1 MFTLTRVTKA
11 LHCQPWDLPG
21 RGDHGEKLGPL
32 FPLSTSRG
40 NINTTCSHLTQD
52 GCVDVK
58 HIWKNISIDLWF
70 SEPFTPPNPLEL
82 PNCLLTS
89 FSREWV
95 EVKLIID
102 YLQPKVS
109 LCDLILCELSL
120 IFCSK
125 KIAGESLD
133 FSVILK
139 IFCKAKTM
147 WIKCCYVAK
156 A

>member
-1 MFTLTRVTKA
+1 MFTLTHVTKA

-52 GCVDVK
+52 GCVEIK
-58 HIWKNISIDLWF
+58 HIWKIFLLICGF

-82 PNCLLTS
+82 LNFLLTS
-89 FSREWV
+89 LSREWL

-109 LCDLILCELSL
+109 LCDLNPCGLNLV
-120 IFCSK
+120 FCSK

-133 FSVILK
+133 FSVIFK
-139 IFCKAKTM
+139 IFSKAKTM